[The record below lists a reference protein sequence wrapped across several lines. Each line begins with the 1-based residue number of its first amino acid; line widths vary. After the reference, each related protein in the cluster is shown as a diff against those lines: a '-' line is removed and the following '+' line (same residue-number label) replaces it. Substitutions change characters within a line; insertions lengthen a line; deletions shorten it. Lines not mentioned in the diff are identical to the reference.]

1 MVIYLLLGPSVLMV
15 GTFGML
21 TFIYGLYFYFFG
33 PFLPYPKSTLFYVF
47 IFWTIRQINFMVLFC
62 IKTLDHFILPLKL
75 WYLF

>member
-21 TFIYGLYFYFFG
+21 TFILC
-33 PFLPYPKSTLFYVF
+33 FL

-62 IKTLDHFILPLKL
+62 KTTDHFIL
-75 WYLF
+75 WFFIFWTIDQINFMILFCNNINHFIL